1 MAYLQS
7 EQDRKGEVPVPTW
20 EAEIKIRRNGRLVKW
35 ERAEG
40 ETPGA
45 ALAAVHNDLEL
56 WAQDY
61 DLESAVEAGQ

>member
-1 MAYLQS
+1 M
-7 EQDRKGEVPVPTW
+7 PTW

-40 ETPGA
+40 ETPGG

-56 WAQDY
+56 WAQDH
-61 DLESAVEAGQ
+61 DSGETGS